1 MTMDNEEIKKMF
13 DKLQTF
19 VEKTIEEG
27 KTEHKEIKDLLRKL
41 CDRMT
46 STESTLNNHLINTE
60 NKAKSTKE
68 KTQIIITVISLGIA
82 TIAIINNFL

>member
-1 MTMDNEEIKKMF
+1 MDNTEIKEMF

-27 KTEHKEIKDLLRKL
+27 KSEHKEIKDLLRKL

-46 STESTLNNHLINTE
+46 SSESTLGNHLINTE
-60 NKAKSTKE
+60 KKAKSQKE
-68 KTQIIITVISLGIA
+68 KTHLAITVISLAIA
-82 TIAIINNFL
+82 SIAIISNFL